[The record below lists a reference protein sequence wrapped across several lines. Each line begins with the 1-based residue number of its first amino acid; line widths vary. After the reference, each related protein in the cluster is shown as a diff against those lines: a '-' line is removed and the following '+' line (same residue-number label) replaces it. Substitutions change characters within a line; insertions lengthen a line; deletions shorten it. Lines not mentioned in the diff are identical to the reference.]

1 MSNLLKQTLQ
11 VNRPNLSEKSL
22 KAYTS
27 TLKSLYKKVFPEDIR
42 IEITKFVNN
51 QEDFLAYLQNVEFN
65 KRKSILSALVVICG
79 DNDCD
84 AYRQMMQKDIKQY
97 DDNELNQEKTE
108 TQKQNW
114 VSQEDIK
121 KVFLFYKGESDK
133 LFKLKE
139 LTTGQFQTL
148 QNYIILCLLS
158 GQEGF
163 APRRSLDYTEMK
175 IRNFDKNVDN
185 IFNGKDFIFNN
196 YKTAKTYQSQQFVV
210 PKLLSLILKKWIKI
224 NQNDYLLV
232 DRKGL
237 KLSPVTLNQR
247 LNKMFGGK
255 KVGVNILRHSYLT
268 ENTKSVKDLREIY
281 ERASKMGH
289 SVEQALKY
297 IKK

>member
-27 TLKSLYKKVFPEDIR
+27 TLKSLYKKVYPEDLR

-51 QEDFLAYLQNVEFN
+51 QQDFLAYLQNVEFN

-84 AYRQMMQKDIKQY
+84 VYRQLMQKDIKQY

-121 KVFLFYKGESDK
+121 KVFLFYKNEADK

-163 APRRSLDYTEMK
+163 APRRALDYTEMK

-210 PKLLSLILKKWIKI
+210 PKLLALILKKWCKV

-255 KVGVNILRHSYLT
+255 NVGVNILRHSYLT
-268 ENTKSVKDLREIY
+268 ENTKSVTDLREIY
-281 ERASKMGH
+281 ERASEMGH
-289 SVEQALKY
+289 SIEQALKY